1 MPESRSRRRAVDWDK
16 VARLVLRVVPILPM
30 PEIYDL
36 ARDLQRSR
44 GELNEKVNRAAE
56 ALREASQLVDNLQAE
71 LNERV
76 ASVQK
81 LKLEYE
87 RYQQLATIEE
97 QKAKALIEQLQA
109 ALGAGRTW
117 ERWIALAINLVAGL
131 IVFVL
136 GVWLSP
142 WVKTVFGIGE

>member
-1 MPESRSRRRAVDWDK
+1 MSRRPRVDWDK

-44 GELNEKVNRAAE
+44 GELSEKVNRAAA
-56 ALREASQLVDNLQAE
+56 ALQEASQLVDDLQNQLA
-71 LNERV
+71 ERV
-76 ASVQK
+76 DSVQK

-87 RYQQLATIEE
+87 RYQHLATVEE
-97 QKAKALIEQLQA
+97 PKAKALIEQLQE
-109 ALGAGRTW
+109 ALGAGRTR
-117 ERWIALAINLVAGL
+117 ERWIALAINLAAGL

-142 WVKTVFGIGE
+142 RVRAILGIGE